1 MGQCNKKTRPAGNRR
16 AEIILRFTRV
26 SKHYLA
32 AYIPRRPINAEASG
46 FGVGGIGTASAA
58 PAAPQPQAGS
68 APQAGAA
75 SQPPLSQPQESHL
88 LQRLLQQ
95 RLLQQRLFLHRL
107 LQQRL
112 LQQRLFLQQP
122 LSQPQDLA
130 ASHPQA
136 GAASQPFESQPE
148 SQPHP
153 RSFFTQQPRWQ
164 CRP

>member
-1 MGQCNKKTRPAGNRR
+1 MDRCDKKTRPAGNRR
-16 AEIILRFTRV
+16 AEIILRFTSV

-75 SQPPLSQPQESHL
+75 SHPPLSQPQESHL
-88 LQRLLQQ
+88 LQRLLQHRSFLQQ
-95 RLLQQRLFLHRL
+95 RLLQHRVF
-107 LQQRL
+107 LQQRS
-112 LQQRLFLQQP
+112 LQQRLFLQP
-122 LSQPQDLA
+122 RSQPQDFA
-130 ASHPQA
+130 ASQPQA

-148 SQPHP
+148 SQPQDF
-153 RSFFTQQPRWQ
+153 STFLQQPRQ
-164 CRP
+164 Q